1 MALSVMSRERRT
13 GVIAQVNDLLTLKTT
28 FEEMKATVNELKT
41 SVEFNSGQYDQ
52 LLVEMTTSKKE
63 IKDLK
68 AEMTQLKNV
77 VSENAACISHLQ
89 VELND
94 AEQYNRLPNLE
105 IHGMPVSTNEDLK
118 KSVFDLAE
126 KLAIPSF
133 QPSDMVA
140 VHRLPSKKDK
150 IPRFWFDFRHQPHE
164 RYG

>member
-1 MALSVMSRERRT
+1 MDIANLSAQFAEVNEKLDQLLSLKDKVDSLL
-13 GVIAQVNDLLTLKTT
+13 GLPAQVNDLLTLKTT

-77 VSENAACISHLQ
+77 VSQNAACISHLQ
-89 VELND
+89 LKLND

-105 IHGMPVSTNEDLK
+105 IQWHAGVN
-118 KSVFDLAE
+118 
-126 KLAIPSF
+126 
-133 QPSDMVA
+133 Q
-140 VHRLPSKKDK
+140 
-150 IPRFWFDFRHQPHE
+150 
-164 RYG
+164 